1 MRNIEPMHR
10 IIGKSLTGR
19 GWRTAL
25 RATSCLSLLLGS
37 QSCYSGGIYGP
48 LGATCPG
55 LSSSNPLSYQYSANA
70 VADGKIKTFVA
81 ASHDLISLSAQ
92 MEGEVLSACQRM
104 AADLGVNPAEMAP
117 SNSEKPGAAAQA
129 ACGAV
134 GNHIDAILRQGVQV
148 QVQVRPPQCQA
159 NLQAK
164 ATCDGACT
172 ATVDPGRIVAT
183 CEPARL
189 SGFCSGTCHGQC
201 DANCQG
207 QCQGQCSGQSGNG
220 QCMGR
225 CLGTCNGSCDG
236 TCHASCQGNWQA
248 PQCQGY
254 VQPPSADAEC
264 NASCN
269 AQAEFQA
276 SCTPPQVQVRSGQN
290 AELAVRLA
298 QTLQANLPQL
308 IHAELALGKRLVGS
322 ARVVVSVGSQLPK
335 VVGDAGAEAMA
346 CVAAASSATVTASM
360 RIDVSI
366 QASASV
372 TGRVGASSG

>member
-1 MRNIEPMHR
+1 MNNIEPMYR
-10 IIGKSLTGR
+10 ITDNSLKRQSTK
-19 GWRTAL
+19 AA
-25 RATSCLSLLLGS
+25 RASLWAGLLLIS
-37 QSCYSGGIYGP
+37 PSCYSGGIYGP

-55 LSSSNPLSYQYSANA
+55 LSASNPLSYQYSANA
-70 VADGKIKTFVA
+70 IADGKIKTFVA

-104 AADLGVNPAEMAP
+104 AADLGVNPAEMTP
-117 SNSEKPGAAAQA
+117 RNSDQPGAAAQA

-134 GNHIDAILRQGVQV
+134 GNHIDAILRQGIQV
-148 QVQVRPPQCQA
+148 QVQVMPPQCQA

-164 ATCDGACT
+164 AACDGACT
-172 ATVDPGRIVAT
+172 ASVDPGRIVAT

-189 SGFCSGTCHGQC
+189 SGYCSGTCHGQC

-207 QCQGQCSGQSGNG
+207 QCQGQCAGQSSNG
-220 QCMGR
+220 QCIGR

-236 TCHASCQGNWQA
+236 TCHAYCQGNWQA

-276 SCTPPQVQVRSGQN
+276 SCTPAQVQVRSGQN

-298 QTLQANLPQL
+298 RTLQANLPQL
-308 IHAELALGKRLVGS
+308 IHAELALGKRLTGS
-322 ARVVVSVGSQLPK
+322 ARVVVSVGSQLPN
-335 VVGDAGAEAMA
+335 VVGNAGAEAMA
-346 CVAAASSATVTASM
+346 CVAAASSATATASM
-360 RIDVSI
+360 RINVSI